1 MIQHFVKNIK
11 ILSVKKGIFAF
22 FLYFLFF
29 LSIDKQVCFG
39 QQPAYV
45 NYTVKEG
52 LPSNTVYSS
61 LQDNNG
67 YLWFGTDRGVAK
79 YDGYTFKVYT
89 TIDGLAA
96 NVIYDIYQDAKGRIW
111 FACNNGE
118 ACYFLNDTFYSKKN
132 NLLLSKI
139 LPKGSGLK
147 TLEDKNHNIILMMA
161 FSILRITPNNEI
173 QEIGPQAVKYYS
185 GMSLNEKGEVIVLWN
200 TGIYN
205 CSSRKFIEF
214 DKTSKNNPLGHTKTM
229 VFNNRLYHTQNI
241 DLACNALPGDDNFT
255 EVFRISDANSLTQSL
270 ILDRNQNILIGTQN
284 GLYQWDVHKKS
295 IVSRSFDKTSISS
308 MLIDK
313 ESNLWITS
321 LNNGIFL
328 SINPNIKVLNNTSKL
343 IFNYSNFIDRLS
355 DGTIA
360 IGSNQYKLAF
370 LRGEQIYNI
379 KLPIQFGQGKVEN
392 VRIGPDG
399 NYYVALGSI
408 LMKVNKNTFAVSI
421 IQLAARDILFDKKG
435 RILVVAGTSL
445 LDVNVE
451 KPEMIREASKL
462 PMDRS
467 TGLLIKN
474 IIANGIYK
482 GSFSNRIYLY
492 GLFGVKYYEN
502 DSLKELLP
510 NHEYLSKNIYR
521 VLETPD
527 GLIWMASNIYGVMA
541 IYNNKLYCL
550 DQSAGLPSN
559 FINSIYVDSQN
570 QIWVASVEGLS
581 KINYTITN
589 NVLKFKVLNYNQS
602 DGLVA
607 KNVNDITMVGK
618 TIYAST
624 EEGICVFTEA
634 DLQSRSIE
642 PNLII
647 ENVSFGGEPQLK
659 AKHYKSSYRKN
670 TLRIKYVGLSYSS
683 FGKIQY
689 KYRIKGL
696 DNNWTYT
703 DNRIIDHPALPPG
716 SYTFELMA
724 YNSKGLSSELHT
736 IDITIYP
743 PFWQTWWFFILA
755 SMFILLLIYV
765 LMQRRLNNIK
775 NRHKTREQLLN
786 LENQNLEAQKKQAIY
801 ERELVDIKNQAL
813 RLHMNPHFI
822 FNAINSIQG
831 FYASGEI
838 EIARNYIGKFSTLLR
853 MILDQSNK
861 EFIDIQEEVK
871 TITLYLELN
880 KLRFDNK
887 FNYEIN
893 IDDSLISNKEE
904 VAPMLLQPF
913 IENAILHG
921 IAPLKKIGKIT
932 VRMLDKGNFIQC
944 EIEDNG
950 VGRDF
955 SRALNQNRMY
965 KSTGIQVT
973 QKRIDLVNGFNK
985 LNAPEQFKI
994 VDLYD
999 DAKNSLGTKIIFN
1012 VLKNSI

>member
-1 MIQHFVKNIK
+1 MHSYSSALLFLAHFFGRARK
-11 ILSVKKGIFAF
+11 I
-22 FLYFLFF
+22 YFIAAIVLGH
-29 LSIDKQVCFG
+29 LANA
-39 QQPAYV
+39 QQPTYV

-52 LPSNTVYSS
+52 LPSNTVYSC
-61 LQDNNG
+61 LQDREG
-67 YLWFGTDRGVAK
+67 YMWFGTDRGIAK

-96 NVIYDIYQDAKGRIW
+96 NVIYDIYQDSKGRIW

-118 ACYFLNDTFYSKKN
+118 ACYFLNDTFFSKKN
-132 NLLLSKI
+132 DALLNKI
-139 LPKGSGLK
+139 VASGSGLK
-147 TLEDKNHNIILMMA
+147 TLEDKDHNIILLMA
-161 FSILRITPNNEI
+161 FDIIRISPKNEVE
-173 QEIGPQAVKYYS
+173 EIGPKLVKYFS
-185 GMSLNEKGEVIVLWN
+185 GMSINEKGEVIALGN

-205 CSSRKFIEF
+205 CSNRKFIEF
-214 DKTSKNNPLGHTKTM
+214 NKTSINKPLGHSKTM
-229 VFNNRLYHTQNI
+229 VFNNRLYHIQNI
-241 DLACNALPGDDNFT
+241 ELACNSLPGDEPFS
-255 EVFRISDANSLTQSL
+255 EVYKISDANSLTQSL

-284 GLYQWDVHKKS
+284 GLYQWDLQKKS

-308 MLIDK
+308 MLIDN

-328 SINPNIKVLNNTSKL
+328 SINPNIKVLNDKSRLK
-343 IFNYSNFIDRLS
+343 FNYSNFVDRLS

-360 IGSNQYKLAF
+360 LGSNQYNLAF
-370 LRGEQIYNI
+370 LRGDQMYNI
-379 KLPIQFGQGKVEN
+379 KLPIQFGEGKVEK

-399 NYYVALGSI
+399 NYYIALGSI
-408 LMKVNKNTFAVSI
+408 LMKVNKTNFAVSI
-421 IQLAARDILFDKKG
+421 IQVAARDILFDKKG

-445 LDVNVE
+445 LDMNVE
-451 KPEMIREASKL
+451 QAEMIREASKM
-462 PMDRS
+462 PMKRAN
-467 TGLLIKN
+467 GLMIKN

-482 GSFSNRIYLY
+482 GGFSNRIYLY

-510 NHEYLSKNIYR
+510 NHDYLSKNIYR

-527 GLIWMASNIYGVMA
+527 GLVWMASNIYGVMA
-541 IYNNKLYCL
+541 IYNNKLFCL

-559 FINSIYVDSQN
+559 FINSIYADPQN

-581 KINYTITN
+581 KINYSIAN
-589 NVLKFKVLNYNQS
+589 NDIKFQVLNFNQS

-607 KNVNDITMVGK
+607 KNVNDITMDGK

-634 DLQSRSIE
+634 DLQSRSKE
-642 PNLII
+642 PILII
-647 ENVSFGGEPQLK
+647 ETVSFNEVPQLK
-659 AKHYKSSYRKN
+659 ATQYKSTFRNN
-670 TLRIKYVGLSYSS
+670 TLRIQYVGLSYSS
-683 FGKIQY
+683 FEKIKY

-696 DNNWTYT
+696 ENNWTYT
-703 DNRIIDHPALPPG
+703 DNRIIDYPALPPG
-716 SYTFELMA
+716 NYTFELMA
-724 YNSKGLSSELHT
+724 FNSKGICSELQS
-736 IDITIYP
+736 IEIIIYP
-743 PFWQTWWFFILA
+743 PFWQTWWFLLLA
-755 SMFILLLIYV
+755 SLLVLFGIYLLV
-765 LMQRRLNNIK
+765 QRRLNNIK

-831 FYASGEI
+831 FYASGDI
-838 EIARNYIGKFSTLLR
+838 EIVRNYIGKFSTLLR
-853 MILDQSNK
+853 LILDQSNK
-861 EFIDIQEEVK
+861 ECIDIQEEVK

-887 FNYEIN
+887 FTYEII
-893 IDDSLISNKEE
+893 IDNSLIDNKEE

-921 IAPLKKIGKIT
+921 IAPLKTIGKIT
-932 VRMLDKGNFIQC
+932 VRMLDKGNYIQC

-955 SRALNQNRMY
+955 SRTLNQNRMY

-973 QKRIDLVNGFNK
+973 QKRIDLVNGSTK
-985 LNAPEQFKI
+985 LNEPEQFQI

-999 DAKNSLGTKIIFN
+999 EAKNSMGTKIIFN